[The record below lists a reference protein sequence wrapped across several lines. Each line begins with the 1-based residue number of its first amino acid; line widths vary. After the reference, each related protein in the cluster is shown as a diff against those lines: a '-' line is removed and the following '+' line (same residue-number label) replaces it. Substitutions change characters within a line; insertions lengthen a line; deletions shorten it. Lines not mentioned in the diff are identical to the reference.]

1 MAVVLNLLL
10 AVNLLRI
17 SWACPQH
24 TRRPSRSEPYG
35 SLVGTLRSG
44 EIRDMMAPVITL
56 ATIKAKLKETGIFD
70 QDNVTLTE
78 REQKE
83 LKKLFETI
91 EIMNTSRARQ
101 PSSVQSVFSS
111 LRMVERVVNKQT
123 RDGQVSRSL
132 ADKFHWEK
140 LPTLIR
146 MRREQPIYRLDKDG
160 SMRIFNLNS

>member
-1 MAVVLNLLL
+1 MAVVLNLF
-10 AVNLLRI
+10 
-17 SWACPQH
+17 PQH
-24 TRRPSRSEPYG
+24 TRRPSRSEPFG
-35 SLVGTLRSG
+35 SLVDTFRSG

-56 ATIKAKLKETGIFD
+56 AAIKAKLNETGIFD

-123 RDGQVSRSL
+123 RDGQVSKSL

-146 MRREQPIYRLDKDG
+146 TRREQPIYRLDKDG

>member
-1 MAVVLNLLL
+1 MCV
-10 AVNLLRI
+10 
-17 SWACPQH
+17 PQH

-35 SLVGTLRSG
+35 GLVDTLRSG
-44 EIRDMMAPVITL
+44 EIRDMMSPVITL

-70 QDNVTLTE
+70 PDNTTLTD

-91 EIMNTSRARQ
+91 EIMNTSRVRQ
-101 PSSVQSVFSS
+101 PSNVQSVFSS

-123 RDGQVSRSL
+123 RDGQVSKSL

-146 MRREQPIYRLDKDG
+146 KRREQPIYRLDKG
-160 SMRIFNLNS
+160 GRMRIFNLSS